1 MRRDEGSVTAEL
13 AVALP
18 AVVVVLL
25 LVLGVGAASSAQ
37 LRAADAARAG
47 ARVAALGDADTA
59 VQAVAQR
66 VAGAGAQVVVVRE
79 PPWVTVQV
87 RAPGVV
93 GIEVG
98 ASATA
103 WLEP

>member
-1 MRRDEGSVTAEL
+1 MRTDEGSVTAEI

-37 LRAADAARAG
+37 LRVADAARTG
-47 ARVAALGDADTA
+47 ARVAALGDDDAA
-59 VQAVAQR
+59 VRAVVQR
-66 VAGAGAQVVVVRE
+66 VAGEGAAVTVLRE
-79 PPWVTVQV
+79 PPWVTVEV
-87 RAPGVV
+87 RAPAVV
-93 GIEVG
+93 AIEVG